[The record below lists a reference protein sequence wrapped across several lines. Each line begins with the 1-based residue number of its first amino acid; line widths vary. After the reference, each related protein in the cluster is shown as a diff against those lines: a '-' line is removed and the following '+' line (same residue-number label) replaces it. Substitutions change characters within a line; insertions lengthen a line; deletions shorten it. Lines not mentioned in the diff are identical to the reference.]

1 MRGRYVA
8 LLVIVGAAVSC
19 QPQPQQQEPT
29 SLSQED
35 VVAIREFVASYR
47 DVALAQDFEGL
58 AAFYTADG
66 VRNAPNA
73 PPSEASPASLQAGY
87 GGVTSFENAPEEI
100 DGRGSLA
107 YARGPYSITLAPE
120 GAAESISDTG
130 HYVAIL
136 RKQEDGRW
144 LISYLIFNS
153 DQPMPQPEA
162 EE

>member
-1 MRGRYVA
+1 MRGRYLA
-8 LLVIVGAAVSC
+8 LLVIVSAVVSC
-19 QPQPQQQEPT
+19 QPQQQEPT

-66 VRNAPNA
+66 VRNPPNA
-73 PPSEASPASLQAGY
+73 PPSEASSASLRAGY

>member
-1 MRGRYVA
+1 MRGRYLA
-8 LLVIVGAAVSC
+8 LLVIVSVAISC
-19 QPQPQQQEPT
+19 QPQQQEPT

-35 VVAIREFVASYR
+35 VTAIREFAASYR
-47 DVALAQDFEGL
+47 DVALAQDFESL
-58 AAFYTADG
+58 ATFYTADG

-73 PPSEASPASLQAGY
+73 PPSEASPASLRAGY
-87 GGVTSFENAPEEI
+87 GGVTSLENAPEEI

-107 YARGPYSITLAPE
+107 YARGSYSITLAPE

-144 LISYLIFNS
+144 LMSYIIFNS

>member
-1 MRGRYVA
+1 MRGRYLA
-8 LLVIVGAAVSC
+8 LLVIVSAVVSC
-19 QPQPQQQEPT
+19 QPQQQEPT

-35 VVAIREFVASYR
+35 VAAIREFVASYR

-58 AAFYTADG
+58 VAFYTADG

-73 PPSEASPASLQAGY
+73 PPSQASPASLQAGY

-130 HYVAIL
+130 HYMAIL

>member
-1 MRGRYVA
+1 MRGRYLA
-8 LLVIVGAAVSC
+8 LLVIVSAAVSC
-19 QPQPQQQEPT
+19 QPQQQVPT

-35 VVAIREFVASYR
+35 VAAIGGFVASYR

-58 AAFYTADG
+58 ATFFTADG
-66 VRNAPNA
+66 VRNPPNA
-73 PPSEASPASLQAGY
+73 PPSEASSASLQAAY

-107 YARGPYSITLAPE
+107 YARGSYSITLAPE

>member
-1 MRGRYVA
+1 MRGGYLA
-8 LLVIVGAAVSC
+8 LLVIVSAVVSC
-19 QPQPQQQEPT
+19 QLQQQEPT
-29 SLSQED
+29 ALSQED
-35 VVAIREFVASYR
+35 IAAIREFV
-47 DVALAQDFEGL
+47 
-58 AAFYTADG
+58 AFYTADG

-107 YARGPYSITLAPE
+107 YARGPYSITHAPE

-130 HYVAIL
+130 HYMAIL
-136 RKQEDGRW
+136 RKQEDRRW

>member
-1 MRGRYVA
+1 MRGRYLA
-8 LLVIVGAAVSC
+8 LLVIVSAAVSC
-19 QPQPQQQEPT
+19 QPQQQEPT

-35 VVAIREFVASYR
+35 VAAIGGFVASYR
-47 DVALAQDFEGL
+47 NVALAQDFEQL
-58 AAFYTADG
+58 ATFFTADG
-66 VRNAPNA
+66 VRNPPNA
-73 PPSEASPASLQAGY
+73 PPSEASSASLQAAY

-107 YARGPYSITLAPE
+107 YARGSYSITLAPE

>member
-1 MRGRYVA
+1 MRGRYLA
-8 LLVIVGAAVSC
+8 LLVIVSAAVSC
-19 QPQPQQQEPT
+19 QPQQQEPT
-29 SLSQED
+29 LLSQED
-35 VVAIREFVASYR
+35 VTAIGELVASYR

-58 AAFYTADG
+58 ATFFTADG
-66 VRNAPNA
+66 VRNPPNA
-73 PPSEASPASLQAGY
+73 PPSEASSAGLQAAY
-87 GGVTSFENAPEEI
+87 GGVTSFENAPGDI
-100 DGRGSLA
+100 DGRGNLA
-107 YARGPYSITLAPE
+107 YARGSYSITLAPE

-144 LISYLIFNS
+144 LMSYIIFNS